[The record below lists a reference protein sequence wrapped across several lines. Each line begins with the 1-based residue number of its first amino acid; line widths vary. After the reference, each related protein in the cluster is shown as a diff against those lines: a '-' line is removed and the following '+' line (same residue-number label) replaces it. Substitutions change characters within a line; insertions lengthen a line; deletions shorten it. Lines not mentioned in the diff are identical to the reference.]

1 MVSAIKR
8 WRPGCWTTDGCGT
21 AAAVPRGEGVRR
33 LFPSIFRAG
42 QSFALTPLRDGVG
55 FAHLGVYRRCPAAV
69 PITSSLH
76 DASSAERIS
85 AKLRRNAGAVYATCG
100 APDSSS
106 SHKIS
111 HSRYALIDT
120 DSNDALVLI
129 PAANAEYAEVAN
141 QLYLQP
147 NGFDGTAT
155 IFLTPEP
162 GNEVASVAP
171 GVQAL
176 VQTIENDYTANDLS
190 ASDPLYVFGY
200 SQGAVEESLAQQ
212 QLHDFGIPTDGLHFV
227 MVGDSASAEGGFL
240 NSFIDSLPESWQQ
253 PTTELFAQLGVTPP
267 VLGAT
272 TPDNL
277 YPTDVY
283 SLTSDGW
290 VNWDNGANIPGMFA
304 DHLGYLGLTPEEIA
318 GATVTTDGLTEY
330 FTINSANVDILS
342 ALWEQLLLALNFN

>member
-1 MVSAIKR
+1 M
-8 WRPGCWTTDGCGT
+8 
-21 AAAVPRGEGVRR
+21 
-33 LFPSIFRAG
+33 
-42 QSFALTPLRDGVG
+42 
-55 FAHLGVYRRCPAAV
+55 
-69 PITSSLH
+69 
-76 DASSAERIS
+76 
-85 AKLRRNAGAVYATCG
+85 
-100 APDSSS
+100 
-106 SHKIS
+106 
-111 HSRYALIDT
+111 
-120 DSNDALVLI
+120 
-129 PAANAEYAEVAN
+129 
-141 QLYLQP
+141 QP

-176 VQTIENDYTANDLS
+176 VQTIENDYTAGDLR

-212 QLHDFGIPTDGLHFV
+212 QLHDFGIPTEDLHFV

-253 PTTELFAQLGVTPP
+253 PTTELFAQLGVAAP

-272 TPDNL
+272 TPDYL
-277 YPTDVY
+277 YPADVY

-290 VNWDNGANIPGMFA
+290 VNWDDGANISGMFT
-304 DHLGYLGLTPEEIA
+304 DHLGYLGLTPDEIA
-318 GATVTTDGLTEY
+318 GATLSVDGLTDY
-330 FTINSANVDILS
+330 FTINSGSVDMLS